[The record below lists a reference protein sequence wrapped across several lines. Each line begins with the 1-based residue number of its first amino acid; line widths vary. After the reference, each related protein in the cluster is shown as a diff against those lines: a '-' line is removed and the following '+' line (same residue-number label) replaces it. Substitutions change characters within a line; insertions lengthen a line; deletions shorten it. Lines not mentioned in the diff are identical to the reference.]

1 MRLQPLSNTGATHVA
16 PACRQVKPY
25 SFTLI
30 ELLVVIAII
39 AILASMLL
47 PALQQARERAYMS
60 NCSSNL
66 NQFGKVIT
74 LYADDNHDYVP
85 GVRTVNGWSGAYELP
100 WGTRA
105 TLEGSTSSD
114 QYGTLAPYL
123 GAVNDKEH
131 IGAMS
136 RVRGKSRYVCPATKT
151 NYQWRYYTY
160 AYNAWFWAL
169 GSTPSNLAKRKRA
182 RLTKP
187 ARKMNVADVYNLTY
201 INYTEPSFYAYR
213 HNNGINILFFDGHS
227 RILKKGQ
234 LPHNASGYPGYIA
247 GTNTSSVFWGPD
259 GTVDAKCY

>member
-1 MRLQPLSNTGATHVA
+1 MKNNLKQHDRMFSIG
-16 PACRQVKPY
+16 

-47 PALQQARERAYMS
+47 PALQQARERAYS
-60 NCSSNL
+60 TNCSSNM
-66 NQFGKVIT
+66 NQFGKVIS

-85 GVRTVNGWSGAYELP
+85 GVRTVNPWNGTYELP

-105 TLEGSTSSD
+105 TFEGSTSSD

-131 IGAMS
+131 IGAQS
-136 RVRGKSRYVCPATKT
+136 QARGKSRFVCPAAKT

-169 GSTPSNLAKRKRA
+169 GSTPANLAKRKRS

-201 INYTEPSFYAYR
+201 INYTEPKFYAYR
-213 HNNGINILFFDGHS
+213 HNNGINITLLHYGVRQFVLMLLISVAVALLASFLPVNKIA
-227 RILKKGQ
+227 RKK
-234 LPHNASGYPGYIA
+234 P
-247 GTNTSSVFWGPD
+247 
-259 GTVDAKCY
+259 VDAIKDR